1 MFSNS
6 NRLSEQD
13 RAELWQNYI
22 KTRSQELRNQII
34 EEYAYLVKII
44 ANKMVLYL
52 GTNVEFDDLCSYG
65 IFGLIDAIDK
75 YDLTNNVKFETYA
88 SLRIRGEILDNIR
101 KMDWIPRTVRDKQKK
116 IIAAQSQLREKGN
129 LYPKPEDMAKE
140 LEVSVDEYL
149 NWETQVLGSQIVS
162 LDASLDNGESD
173 TNSPVA
179 TLKQSVYELPEEHIE
194 RDDLVKTLTE
204 SLELLTDR
212 EKLVIQLIYY
222 EDLNAREVAKVI
234 EVSESRVSQIHTRA
248 LSKMKD
254 KMGKYMGLLV
264 ATP

>member
-101 KMDWIPRTVRDKQKK
+101 KMDWIPRT
-116 IIAAQSQLREKGN
+116 
-129 LYPKPEDMAKE
+129 
-140 LEVSVDEYL
+140 
-149 NWETQVLGSQIVS
+149 
-162 LDASLDNGESD
+162 
-173 TNSPVA
+173 
-179 TLKQSVYELPEEHIE
+179 
-194 RDDLVKTLTE
+194 
-204 SLELLTDR
+204 
-212 EKLVIQLIYY
+212 
-222 EDLNAREVAKVI
+222 
-234 EVSESRVSQIHTRA
+234 
-248 LSKMKD
+248 
-254 KMGKYMGLLV
+254 
-264 ATP
+264 